1 MKKQIAVLMAAA
13 TAVTT
18 VAPALASASDVNTY
32 DASVSEINAK
42 IKNALN
48 ERYKDK
54 NADGI
59 NASNAN
65 TVDDYLNSR
74 YAVVVTFK
82 DAVTDAD
89 GNGLKPFADTIY
101 AGSKVENALTAA
113 GSDFNI
119 NSNTFVVKDADK
131 LQGLIESR
139 VIGNDTNNAVKVA
152 IVDKGIKDGAAV
164 EVLKEKHYVNKVE
177 DPDTQVSLRTLIEGL
192 MGSEN
197 SEGLT
202 YVDKLKVNDVDVTS
216 LLNSDEVFD
225 SANKA
230 VVDANTALH
239 ELEESERK
247 TNEIGVISYCRSAI
261 EKSKTI
267 VNGLANGA
275 VNPETLD
282 EATQS
287 LSEAKVYMAKG
298 VDGGIESELSNLINI
313 TEKAVGLAKKVPVSD
328 ISEVKLT
335 LTSGKECTVKVNDK
349 AFDLSKPVDKNGKEL
364 KLGNDVAQNVYDQV
378 EGFKYQ
384 ENKDNKEVTVVL
396 PCGDT
401 DIYTVQ
407 DVQASTV
414 ELGKIFTTKD
424 GYTKD
429 GADLVNGI
437 IDARN
442 YKNNSLEFNYNGINY
457 TLASNSKNGSGNYA
471 IDMSGLP
478 EKPTLGDKRNLTNVA
493 FDSKTGVPA
502 PIIEKS
508 GEGYV
513 LRYNVRVV
521 KSSDMEAN
529 PTILQFVVRGDSQK
543 DLATV
548 LDNLNGENTVVA
560 GHFTR
565 LEGADR
571 YSTAIEV
578 SKEKF
583 DPQEANTVVIVG
595 GEALMDGLSAVPLAS
610 VKNAPIL
617 LSHPKSGLNDAT
629 LNEISRAC
637 KGLNRKTVYVVGGE
651 NSVPEKAV
659 KQLEDKFGAV
669 VMRVSGS
676 DRYDTSLEVARRLK
690 YDGNTNETV
699 YLAGGEGAAD
709 AMSVSP
715 VAADV
720 KDNKVSPVLVVP
732 KDSVKRTTRD
742 FITNTSGF
750 KNGYIIGGESTVSS
764 NVYRDLNNTN
774 GFTLNRVAGS
784 DRYDTNVQLLKKFY
798 TNSGEAKKISV
809 GGAIFTSGDTKFLVD
824 AQTAGPL
831 AASKNAPIVLT
842 GSKLTNDQVN
852 LLKNKGL
859 LSGINTNVYQVGG
872 VVSSDVMSVVVD
884 KLGL

>member
-18 VAPALASASDVNTY
+18 VAPALASAADVNNY

-42 IKNALN
+42 IKAALN
-48 ERYKDK
+48 ERYKNK
-54 NADGI
+54 TEDGI

-65 TVDDYLNSR
+65 DVDDYLNSR
-74 YAVVVTFK
+74 YAVVLYDSANTELG
-82 DAVTDAD
+82 TMND
-89 GNGLKPFADTIY
+89 GQLSDNGLKKFSETPYGEDGITKITSALDDSAAFAGVDTKNY
-101 AGSKVENALTAA
+101 Y
-113 GSDFNI
+113 
-119 NSNTFVVKDADK
+119 VVKDASK
-131 LQGLIESR
+131 VQGLIEKS
-139 VIGNDTNNAVKVA
+139 VIKSGYSNTLKIA
-152 IVDKGIKDGAAV
+152 IVDKGIKDGSAV
-164 EVLKEKHYVNKVE
+164 ETLTKKHYVTTSKV
-177 DPDTQVSLRTLIEGL
+177 DGDTQVSLKEAAEYLVSQVSTDTNKTPSFI
-192 MGSEN
+192 
-197 SEGLT
+197 
-202 YVDKLKVNDVDVTS
+202 DQLKINNGDGQGDV
-216 LLNSDEVFD
+216 L
-225 SANKA
+225 
-230 VVDANTALH
+230 
-239 ELEESERK
+239 
-247 TNEIGVISYCRSAI
+247 
-261 EKSKTI
+261 
-267 VNGLANGA
+267 
-275 VNPETLD
+275 
-282 EATQS
+282 
-287 LSEAKVYMAKG
+287 
-298 VDGGIESELSNLINI
+298 
-313 TEKAVGLAKKVPVSD
+313 VSD
-328 ISEVKLT
+328 TSFKVEDTVNKIKLT
-335 LTSGKECTVKVNDK
+335 LQSGKEYTLE
-349 AFDLSKPVDKNGKEL
+349 AG
-364 KLGNDVAQNVYDQV
+364 DVAFNFEKPLDKDGNKLTLGSGVKQNVYDQV
-378 EGFKYQ
+378 ESF
-384 ENKDNKEVTVVL
+384 ETFDNKDNKKDTVVL
-396 PCGDT
+396 PVGDT
-401 DIYTVQ
+401 NVYTVQ
-407 DVQASTV
+407 DVQASTI
-414 ELGKIFTTKD
+414 ELGKIFTTKE
-424 GYTKD
+424 GYTD
-429 GADLVNGI
+429 RGADFVNGI

-457 TLASNSKNGSGNYA
+457 TLASNDKNDSGNYA
-471 IDMSGLP
+471 IDMSKLP
-478 EKPTLGDKRNLTNVA
+478 EKPTLGDKRELTNVA

-508 GEGYV
+508 GDGYV
-513 LRYNVRVV
+513 LRYSVRVV
-521 KSSDMEAN
+521 PSSDKDVT

-543 DLATV
+543 DLVTV
-548 LDNLNGENTVVA
+548 RDDLNGENTVVS

-583 DPQEANTVVIVG
+583 DPQEASTVVIVG

-720 KDNKVSPVLVVP
+720 KDNEVSPVLVVP

-742 FITNTSGF
+742 FITKTGEF
-750 KNGYIIGGESTVSS
+750 TNGYIIGGESTVSS
-764 NVYRDLNNTN
+764 AVYRDINSAKESKITS
-774 GFTLNRVAGS
+774 LNRVSGS
-784 DRYDTNVQLLKKFY
+784 DRYDTNVQIIKQFY
-798 TNSGEAKKISV
+798 SADGSKIQV
-809 GGAIFTSGDTKFLVD
+809 NGAIFTSGDNKFLVD

-831 AASKNAPIVLT
+831 AASKNAPIVLA
-842 GSKLTNDQVN
+842 GSKLTNDQVD
-852 LLKNKGL
+852 LLKDNGL
-859 LSGINTNVYQVGG
+859 LSDINTNVYQIGG

>member
-18 VAPALASASDVNTY
+18 VAPALASAADVNTY

-74 YAVVVTFK
+74 YAVVVTFGN
-82 DAVTDAD
+82 AVTDAD

-101 AGSKVENALTAA
+101 AGSKVKNALKAA
-113 GSDFNI
+113 DSDFDI
-119 NSNTFVVKDADK
+119 NSNTFVVKNANK

-139 VIGNDTNNAVKVA
+139 VIGNSTNEVVKVA

-164 EVLKEKHYVNKVE
+164 ETLTDKHYVVGKANDDE
-177 DPDTQVSLRTLIEGL
+177 TQISLNDAANTLLANFKGDK
-192 MGSEN
+192 
-197 SEGLT
+197 T
-202 YVDKLKVNDVDVTS
+202 YVDQLKINGNNISKGGSLPGGDVT
-216 LLNSDEVFD
+216 
-225 SANKA
+225 K
-230 VVDANTALH
+230 
-239 ELEESERK
+239 
-247 TNEIGVISYCRSAI
+247 I
-261 EKSKTI
+261 E
-267 VNGLANGA
+267 
-275 VNPETLD
+275 
-282 EATQS
+282 
-287 LSEAKVYMAKG
+287 
-298 VDGGIESELSNLINI
+298 
-313 TEKAVGLAKKVPVSD
+313 
-328 ISEVKLT
+328 LT
-335 LTSGKECTVKVNDK
+335 LESGKEYTLEANDK
-349 AFDLSKPVDKNGKEL
+349 AFNFDKPLDKNGNKL
-364 KLGNDVAQNVYDQV
+364 TLGNDVAQNVYDQV
-378 EGFKYQ
+378 ESFENI
-384 ENKDNKEVTVVL
+384 ENKDGKSDTIVL
-396 PCGDT
+396 PVGDT
-401 DIYTVQ
+401 DVYTIQ
-407 DVQASTV
+407 DVQASTI
-414 ELGKIFTTKD
+414 ELGKIFTTKE
-424 GYTKD
+424 GYTD
-429 GADLVNGI
+429 RGADFVNGI

-442 YKNNSLEFNYNGINY
+442 YKNKSLEFNYNGVNY
-457 TLASNSKNGSGNYA
+457 TLASSTGALNSESFKGKDLSKLDEVRGVTD
-471 IDMSGLP
+471 I
-478 EKPTLGDKRNLTNVA
+478 A
-493 FDSKTGVPA
+493 FKVSTSIPA

-508 GEGYV
+508 GDGYV

-521 KSSDMEAN
+521 PSSDKDVT

-548 LDNLNGENTVVA
+548 LADLNGENTVVS

-583 DPQEANTVVIVG
+583 DPQEASTVVIVG

-676 DRYDTSLEVARRLK
+676 DRYDTSLEVAKRLG
-690 YDGNTNETV
+690 YDSNINDTV

-709 AMSVSP
+709 AMSISP

-720 KDNKVSPVLVVP
+720 DKNQVSPVLVVP
-732 KDSVKRTTRD
+732 KDSVKRSTRD
-742 FITNTSGF
+742 FIANNF
-750 KNGYIIGGESTVSS
+750 ENGYIIGGESTVSS
-764 NVYRDLNNTN
+764 NVYRDINNAKDST
-774 GFTLNRVAGS
+774 GKKAISLNRVAGS
-784 DRYDTNVQLLKKFY
+784 DRYDTNVQIIKQFY
-798 TNSGEAKKISV
+798 SADSSKIQV
-809 GGAIFTSGDTKFLVD
+809 NGAIFTSGDTKFLVD

-831 AASKNAPIVLT
+831 AASKKAPIVLA
-842 GSKLTNDQVN
+842 GSKLTNDQVD
-852 LLKNKGL
+852 LLKDNGL
-859 LSGINTNVYQVGG
+859 LSDINTNVYQIGG

>member
-18 VAPALASASDVNTY
+18 VAPALASAADVNTY

-42 IKNALN
+42 VKNALN

-89 GNGLKPFADTIY
+89 GNGLKPFNKSIY
-101 AGSKVENALTAA
+101 AGSKVENALKAA
-113 GSDFNI
+113 GSDFTI
-119 NSNTFVVKDADK
+119 DDTTDPKTGDSTKTFVVKNANK

-139 VIGNDTNNAVKVA
+139 VIGNGTNEAVKVA

-164 EVLKEKHYVNKVE
+164 ETLTDKHYVVGEANDDE
-177 DPDTQVSLRTLIEGL
+177 TQISLNDAANTLLANFKGDK
-192 MGSEN
+192 
-197 SEGLT
+197 T
-202 YVDKLKVNDVDVTS
+202 YVDQLKINGNNISKGDSLSGDVT
-216 LLNSDEVFD
+216 
-225 SANKA
+225 K
-230 VVDANTALH
+230 
-239 ELEESERK
+239 
-247 TNEIGVISYCRSAI
+247 I
-261 EKSKTI
+261 E
-267 VNGLANGA
+267 
-275 VNPETLD
+275 
-282 EATQS
+282 
-287 LSEAKVYMAKG
+287 
-298 VDGGIESELSNLINI
+298 
-313 TEKAVGLAKKVPVSD
+313 
-328 ISEVKLT
+328 LT
-335 LTSGKECTVKVNDK
+335 LKSGKEYTLEANDK
-349 AFDLSKPVDKNGKEL
+349 AFNFDKPLDKNGNKL
-364 KLGNDVAQNVYDQV
+364 TLGNDVAQNVYDQV
-378 EGFKYQ
+378 ESFENI
-384 ENKDNKEVTVVL
+384 ENKDGKSDTIVL
-396 PCGDT
+396 PVGDT
-401 DIYTVQ
+401 DVYTVQ
-407 DVQASTV
+407 DVQASTI
-414 ELGKIFTTKD
+414 ELGKIFTTKE
-424 GYTKD
+424 GYTD
-429 GADLVNGI
+429 RGADFVNGI

-442 YKNNSLEFNYNGINY
+442 YKNKSIEFNYNGVNY
-457 TLASNSKNGSGNYA
+457 TLANGDSPISTDGFENKSTSD
-471 IDMSGLP
+471 IRKDTD
-478 EKPTLGDKRNLTNVA
+478 EA
-493 FDSKTGVPA
+493 FIGEGIPA

-508 GEGYV
+508 GDGYV

-521 KSSDMEAN
+521 PSSDKDVT

-548 LDNLNGENTVVA
+548 LADLNGENTVVS

-583 DPQEANTVVIVG
+583 DPQEASTVVIVG

-676 DRYDTSLEVARRLK
+676 DRYDTSLEVAKRLG
-690 YDGNTNETV
+690 YDSNINDTV

-709 AMSVSP
+709 AMSISP

-720 KDNKVSPVLVVP
+720 DKNQVSPVLVVP
-732 KDSVKRTTRD
+732 KDSVKRSTRD
-742 FITNTSGF
+742 FIANNF
-750 KNGYIIGGESTVSS
+750 ENGYIIGGESTVSS
-764 NVYRDLNNTN
+764 NVYRDINNAKDSTGN
-774 GFTLNRVAGS
+774 KAISLNRVAGS
-784 DRYDTNVQLLKKFY
+784 DRYDTNVQIIKQFY
-798 TNSGEAKKISV
+798 SADNSKIQV
-809 GGAIFTSGDTKFLVD
+809 NGAIFTSGDTKFLVD

-831 AASKNAPIVLT
+831 AASKKAPIVLA
-842 GSKLTNDQVN
+842 GSKLTNDQVD
-852 LLKNKGL
+852 LLKDNGL
-859 LSGINTNVYQVGG
+859 LSDINTNVYQIGG

>member
-18 VAPALASASDVNTY
+18 VAPALASAADVNTY

-59 NASNAN
+59 KASNAN

-74 YAVVVTFK
+74 YAVVVTFGN
-82 DAVTDAD
+82 AVTDAD

-101 AGSKVENALTAA
+101 AGSKVENALKAA
-113 GSDFNI
+113 DSDFDI
-119 NSNTFVVKDADK
+119 NSNTFVVKNANK

-139 VIGNDTNNAVKVA
+139 VIGNSTNEVVKVA

-164 EVLKEKHYVNKVE
+164 ETLTDKHYVVGKANDDE
-177 DPDTQVSLRTLIEGL
+177 TQISLNDAANTLLANFKGDK
-192 MGSEN
+192 
-197 SEGLT
+197 T
-202 YVDKLKVNDVDVTS
+202 YVDQLKINGNNISKGGSLPEGDVT
-216 LLNSDEVFD
+216 
-225 SANKA
+225 K
-230 VVDANTALH
+230 
-239 ELEESERK
+239 
-247 TNEIGVISYCRSAI
+247 I
-261 EKSKTI
+261 E
-267 VNGLANGA
+267 
-275 VNPETLD
+275 
-282 EATQS
+282 
-287 LSEAKVYMAKG
+287 
-298 VDGGIESELSNLINI
+298 
-313 TEKAVGLAKKVPVSD
+313 
-328 ISEVKLT
+328 LT
-335 LTSGKECTVKVNDK
+335 LESGKEYTLEANDK
-349 AFDLSKPVDKNGKEL
+349 AFNFDKPLDKNGNKL
-364 KLGNDVAQNVYDQV
+364 TLGNDVAQNVYDQV
-378 EGFKYQ
+378 ESFENI
-384 ENKDNKEVTVVL
+384 ENKDGKSDTIVL
-396 PCGDT
+396 PVGDT
-401 DIYTVQ
+401 DVYTIQ
-407 DVQASTV
+407 DVQASTI
-414 ELGKIFTTKD
+414 ELGKIFTTKE
-424 GYTKD
+424 GYTD
-429 GADLVNGI
+429 RGADFVNGI

-442 YKNNSLEFNYNGINY
+442 YKNKSLEFNYNGVNY
-457 TLASNSKNGSGNYA
+457 TLASSTGALNSESFK
-471 IDMSGLP
+471 
-478 EKPTLGDKRNLTNVA
+478 DKDLSKLDEVRGVTDIA
-493 FDSKTGVPA
+493 FKDGTSIPA

-508 GEGYV
+508 GDGYV

-521 KSSDMEAN
+521 PSSDKDVT

-548 LDNLNGENTVVA
+548 LADLNGENTVVS

-583 DPQEANTVVIVG
+583 DPQEASTVVIVG

-676 DRYDTSLEVARRLK
+676 DRYDTSLEVAKRLG
-690 YDGNTNETV
+690 YDSNINDTV

-709 AMSVSP
+709 AMSISP

-720 KDNKVSPVLVVP
+720 DKNQVSPVLVVP
-732 KDSVKRTTRD
+732 KDSVKRSTRD
-742 FITNTSGF
+742 FIANNF
-750 KNGYIIGGESTVSS
+750 ENGYIIGGESTVSS
-764 NVYRDLNNTN
+764 NVYRDINNAKDST
-774 GFTLNRVAGS
+774 GKKAISLNRVAGS
-784 DRYDTNVQLLKKFY
+784 DRYDTNVQIIKQFY
-798 TNSGEAKKISV
+798 SADDSKIQV
-809 GGAIFTSGDTKFLVD
+809 NGAIFTSGDTKFLVD

-831 AASKNAPIVLT
+831 AASKKAPIVLA
-842 GSKLTNDQVN
+842 GSKLTNDQVD
-852 LLKNKGL
+852 LLKDNGL
-859 LSGINTNVYQVGG
+859 LSDINTNVYQIGG

>member
-89 GNGLKPFADTIY
+89 GNGLKPFNKSIY
-101 AGSKVENALTAA
+101 AGSKVENALKAA
-113 GSDFNI
+113 EPDFTI
-119 NSNTFVVKDADK
+119 NRTEANGEYTNTFVVKNANK

-139 VIGNDTNNAVKVA
+139 VIGNGTNEAVKVA

-164 EVLKEKHYVNKVE
+164 ETLTDKHYVVGTTNV
-177 DPDTQVSLRTLIEGL
+177 DSDTEVSLGKDAYNLAKKMKNFAGN
-192 MGSEN
+192 EN
-197 SEGLT
+197 SF
-202 YVDKLKVNDVDVTS
+202 VDTLKVNLGNGGDQEVTITGGNIS
-216 LLNSDEVFD
+216 IGGKSDAKETDF
-225 SANKA
+225 
-230 VVDANTALH
+230 
-239 ELEESERK
+239 E
-247 TNEIGVISYCRSAI
+247 GVTKI
-261 EKSKTI
+261 
-267 VNGLANGA
+267 
-275 VNPETLD
+275 
-282 EATQS
+282 
-287 LSEAKVYMAKG
+287 
-298 VDGGIESELSNLINI
+298 
-313 TEKAVGLAKKVPVSD
+313 
-328 ISEVKLT
+328 KLT
-335 LTSGKECTVKVNDK
+335 LESGKEYTLEANDK
-349 AFDLSKPVDKNGKEL
+349 AFNFDKPLDKNGNKL
-364 KLGNDVAQNVYDQV
+364 TLGNDVAQNVYDQV
-378 EGFKYQ
+378 ESFENI
-384 ENKDNKEVTVVL
+384 ENKDGKSDTIVL
-396 PCGDT
+396 PVGDT
-401 DIYTVQ
+401 DVYTVQ
-407 DVQASTV
+407 DVQASTI
-414 ELGKIFTTKD
+414 ELGKIFTTKE
-424 GYTKD
+424 GYTD
-429 GADLVNGI
+429 RGADFVNGI

-442 YKNNSLEFNYNGINY
+442 YKNGSLEFNYNGVNY
-457 TLASNSKNGSGNYA
+457 TLADKNGEIKDIA
-471 IDMSGLP
+471 KDEP
-478 EKPTLGDKRNLTNVA
+478 RKDTDAA
-493 FDSKTGVPA
+493 FISEGIPA

-508 GEGYV
+508 GDGYV

-521 KSSDMEAN
+521 PSSDKDVT

-548 LDNLNGENTVVA
+548 LADLNGENTVVS

-565 LEGADR
+565 LEGSDR
-571 YSTAIEV
+571 YATAIEV
-578 SKEKF
+578 SKERF
-583 DPQEANTVVIVG
+583 DPQEAKTVVIVG

-610 VKNAPIL
+610 VKDAPIL

-676 DRYDTSLEVARRLK
+676 DRYDTSLEVAKRLG
-690 YDGNTNETV
+690 YDSNINKTV

-709 AMSVSP
+709 AMSISP

-720 KDNKVSPVLVVP
+720 DKNQVSPVLVVP
-732 KDSVKRTTRD
+732 KDSVKRSTRD
-742 FITNTSGF
+742 FIANNF

-764 NVYRDLNNTN
+764 NVYRDINNAKDSTGN
-774 GFTLNRVAGS
+774 KAISLNRVAGS

-798 TNSGEAKKISV
+798 TNTNEENMISVKGAVFASGEN
-809 GGAIFTSGDTKFLVD
+809 KFLVD

-831 AASKNAPIVLT
+831 AAYKNAPIVLT
-842 GSKLTNDQVN
+842 GSKLTNDQVD
-852 LLKNKGL
+852 LLKDNGL
-859 LSGINTNVYQVGG
+859 LSDINTNVYQVGG